1 MDKKVIAQF
10 ESALLNVIAEVIK
23 DRFFD
28 DKNNLAFDSTMV
40 IESQLYF
47 IKPLQN
53 VPAIYYVGENYID
66 VVEAGSWGNLVSPG
80 CFESLLSPFR
90 LYIDFES
97 KTVNGVCEATDDVFS
112 YSEEEL
118 LSAGVDL
125 AKIVQVVRDA
135 YASHI
140 STEIDKNN
148 DFDLIGSSPEEHAAA
163 IISPDYPV

>member
-10 ESALLNVIAEVIK
+10 ENALLNVIAEVIR

-28 DKNNLAFDSTMV
+28 EKSKLAFDSTVV
-40 IESQLYF
+40 IESQLHF

-53 VPAIYYVGENYID
+53 VPAIYYVGDNSID

-90 LYIDFES
+90 LYIDFEL
-97 KTVNGVCEATDDVFS
+97 KTVNVCYEATDDEFS
-112 YSEEEL
+112 YSEDEL

-125 AKIVQVVRDA
+125 AKIVQIVRNA

-140 STEIDKNN
+140 RTEIDKNI